1 MCSIYQWHRS
11 HTDDIK
17 AFARL
22 CLHPFSVYIGLVM
35 EDLGMIELSSINFSI
50 QSYTETGALALNGR
64 LSVMVNLIV

>member
-1 MCSIYQWHRS
+1 
-11 HTDDIK
+11 
-17 AFARL
+17 
-22 CLHPFSVYIGLVM
+22 M